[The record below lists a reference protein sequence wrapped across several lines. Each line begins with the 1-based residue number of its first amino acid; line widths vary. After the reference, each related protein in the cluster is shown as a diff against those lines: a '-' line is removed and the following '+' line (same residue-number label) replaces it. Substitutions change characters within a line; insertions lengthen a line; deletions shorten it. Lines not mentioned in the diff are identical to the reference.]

1 MDPRVFIAISVG
13 PAILLLML
21 FKKWDEKRP
30 EPPGKV
36 RNMVLFGVA
45 CCIPAAIIEPIVA
58 EALGAQIVDANGKM
72 LEAYL
77 IAGTT
82 EETLKLTMVMLY
94 IWRNPLFDE
103 VMDGILYT
111 AASSLGFALL
121 ENVLYVSKFGIG
133 TGLVRA
139 FTAVPLHAT
148 ASGIMGYF
156 VGRAKFAKGGGTAL
170 WLIFGLMT
178 AIFIHGTYDWA
189 AMSGGGFGG
198 LIPANQGVVIGCVL
212 GIPAIGMIVL
222 RILTKHAHKLDD
234 IMLGAH
240 PRPLVPARPAV
251 GNPYAQPGYP
261 PPGYPQPGYP
271 QAGYPQAGY
280 PQAGYPQAGYPQAG
294 YAPAGYSQPGY
305 PPPGYPAPQ
314 QAGYPQQPPAAYAQP
329 GYPQQP
335 PQGYSQPQAAPVY
348 GTQPMPAAGQP
359 YGSPPQ
365 ATQPMPQPPYG
376 APPGW
381 NPGGNQGR

>member
-58 EALGAQIVDANGKM
+58 QALGSSIVEANGKM
-72 LEAYL
+72 VEAYL
-77 IAGTT
+77 IAATT

-121 ENVLYVSKFGIG
+121 ENVLYVSQYGLG
-133 TGLVRA
+133 TGFVRA

-156 VGRAKFAKGGGTAL
+156 VGRAKFAKGGGTAV
-170 WLIFGLMT
+170 WLLFGLMT

-189 AMSGGGFGG
+189 AMSEGGFGFLEKNG
-198 LIPANQGVVIGCVL
+198 IVVIACVL
-212 GIPAIGMIVL
+212 GIPAVCMIIL

-234 IMLGAH
+234 IMLGSHA
-240 PRPLVPARPAV
+240 RPLQPARPPV
-251 GNPYAQPGYP
+251 MNPYGPQPGMYPGQQPGYPPPAYAGAGGYPPPGYAPPGYAPPGQYPQPPPYGAQPGYP
-261 PPGYPQPGYP
+261 PP
-271 QAGYPQAGY
+271 
-280 PQAGYPQAGYPQAG
+280 
-294 YAPAGYSQPGY
+294 
-305 PPPGYPAPQ
+305 
-314 QAGYPQQPPAAYAQP
+314 
-329 GYPQQP
+329 
-335 PQGYSQPQAAPVY
+335 
-348 GTQPMPAAGQP
+348 QP
-359 YGSPPQ
+359 YGAPQ

-376 APPGW
+376 APGGPPGW